1 MRVFSP
7 IIQSQKFDSEA
18 EYSKKYI
25 PELKKYTA
33 EQIHDPMKH
42 DLSKYCIPMV
52 PQKESGKRAREY
64 YK

>member
-7 IIQSQKFDSEA
+7 IIQSQKFDSNS
-18 EYSKKYI
+18 EYTKTYI
-25 PELKKYTA
+25 PELNQFSP